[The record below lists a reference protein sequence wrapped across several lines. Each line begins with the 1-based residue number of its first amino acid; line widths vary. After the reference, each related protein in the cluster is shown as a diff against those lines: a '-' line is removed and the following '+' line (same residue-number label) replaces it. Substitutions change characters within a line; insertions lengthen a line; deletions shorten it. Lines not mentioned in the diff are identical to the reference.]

1 MCKSATARA
10 AFQDLWRLVSPNTGS
25 VLHVHIAR
33 DRYLV
38 KVETTDTGSVLQEFS
53 ASPGAAFPRLLL
65 LLGSGERVTGCDS
78 GLEVPAVTQ
87 RAVEIKIMRM
97 RALTLARY
105 GSSWAAALAV
115 PQNGWSEEIKSPRI
129 TAACRGNICVG
140 RVHPPRTVFFFLS
153 CFGNGVWLDANLDA
167 DLRCSR
173 AAGLQ

>member
-1 MCKSATARA
+1 MTKAITKAYSDR
-10 AFQDLWRLVSPNTGS
+10 QGS
-25 VLHVHIAR
+25 VPREVRRGWSAPGFPTVAFSHSLAR
-33 DRYLV
+33 HGSIFGVNQPLPEQRFKISGVSSRQTPGPCCMYLL

-105 GSSWAAALAV
+105 GSS
-115 PQNGWSEEIKSPRI
+115 
-129 TAACRGNICVG
+129 
-140 RVHPPRTVFFFLS
+140 
-153 CFGNGVWLDANLDA
+153 
-167 DLRCSR
+167 
-173 AAGLQ
+173 